1 MKKLWKALGITALA
15 AALLP
20 YRVRKD
26 QDEDATT
33 IDALLWQATRRPGQ
47 GEEKGQVDITIGFK
61 SPLQEVRQERALFT
75 DDPEEAVLF
84 ADHEPEA
91 AVIQHEA
98 NVAEHEAA
106 VAEHEAA
113 VAEHEA
119 AVAEHEAAVAEHEAA
134 SAEEEAGE
142 ADFDPEL

>member
-1 MKKLWKALGITALA
+1 MKKFWKALGLTALA
-15 AALLP
+15 AAVLP
-20 YRVRKD
+20 YRIRRD
-26 QDEDATT
+26 QEENTT
-33 IDALLWQATRRPGQ
+33 TVDALLWQAARRPGE
-47 GEEKGQVDITIGFK
+47 GEDKGQLDISIGYK
-61 SPLQEVRQERALFT
+61 SPLQEVREERDLFT

-84 ADHEPEA
+84 ADGDPEE
-91 AVIQHEA
+91 AVIQ
-98 NVAEHEAA
+98 HEAA

-134 SAEEEAGE
+134 QEEAGE